1 MIKVMAIVVVA
12 IGVAVLLN
20 HVIVDVKT
28 TIRWVCAAVFLALA
42 LAPLVDLVQRVH
54 IRSHHPPRWLAIL
67 ISYILFVV
75 GFILLVLLVIP
86 PIVREVESLASQL
99 PTYVKDFEAWAN
111 NNVQFSELND
121 KYNIT
126 QLLSQEASQLPA
138 KLGDAAGAAKEVT
151 VGILNNIV
159 EAVIV
164 LTLTFFLLID
174 GGQQFFKLTGRLQ
187 EPQRDRFRRIGVRIA
202 KIVRSYV
209 SVNVVLAALAG
220 IFTWLALELLGV
232 ELAVPLAVLVAFLD
246 LVPLIGFTVGGALVA
261 VAAGLH
267 GFPETLVIW
276 LVLFIVYQQVQD
288 RVIQPIFYK
297 NAVQIHPAVAVI
309 AVLAGAQLAGIL
321 GALLAIPVAAS
332 LGAIFDEIW
341 PPPDDQ
347 VDAVAP
353 ESAGP
358 EPGSGASSAPATP

>member
-1 MIKVMAIVVVA
+1 MAIVVVA

-187 EPQRDRFRRIGVRIA
+187 EPQRDRFRRIGVPIA

-220 IFTWLALELLGV
+220 VFTSTTTWLRSTATPI
-232 ELAVPLAVLVAFLD
+232 ATTTIAIT
-246 LVPLIGFTVGGALVA
+246 LITARLSIRDACIGP
-261 VAAGLH
+261 
-267 GFPETLVIW
+267 PEDSPRERESLP
-276 LVLFIVYQQVQD
+276 
-288 RVIQPIFYK
+288 QP
-297 NAVQIHPAVAVI
+297 
-309 AVLAGAQLAGIL
+309 GR
-321 GALLAIPVAAS
+321 ALLCERGMNLRLDNLA
-332 LGAIFDEIW
+332 LLLLL
-341 PPPDDQ
+341 PPRG
-347 VDAVAP
+347 
-353 ESAGP
+353 E
-358 EPGSGASSAPATP
+358 